1 MGITEIAV
9 WSAMTGG
16 LLTLAALALA
26 DALVNRSRGSMRN
39 LVFVLV
45 TGTGCVVMTGLTE
58 ILWPWI
64 PDRLEML
71 LKASLGPLGGA
82 IALYYLGI
90 WLGGISED
98 VIVHRI
104 SAWGGVSLF
113 FASLVLA
120 FMVVGVSEE
129 EFHQLL
135 IATAVVNM
143 AAAVMGLI
151 ICVRAAAMGDPLAR
165 WMVLACVALVLLV
178 AGLYLR
184 GLNVPGFGLGTWVV
198 TALLTVG
205 YFLACIVLVIMRTRQ
220 LRHLTRLANLQK
232 GADPATNLPTGSV
245 LLSDVTHAFW
255 RTARFHGEC
264 TVVCLNL
271 HNLYELGE
279 KAGHAVDQQ
288 ILAAMAARI
297 RRAAGF
303 RCVVGLYHPRCFVVV
318 ISADKRRDLVN
329 QTITR
334 LRSMVGRPLVVVGR
348 DQHRHEYTPQL
359 GLGIVT
365 VDPSQVEPIKALA
378 DAERQALATVR
389 ESVQKTE
396 DAIVTA
402 PAPL

>member
-1 MGITEIAV
+1 
-9 WSAMTGG
+9 
-16 LLTLAALALA
+16 
-26 DALVNRSRGSMRN
+26 
-39 LVFVLV
+39 
-45 TGTGCVVMTGLTE
+45 
-58 ILWPWI
+58 
-64 PDRLEML
+64 
-71 LKASLGPLGGA
+71 
-82 IALYYLGI
+82 
-90 WLGGISED
+90 
-98 VIVHRI
+98 
-104 SAWGGVSLF
+104 
-113 FASLVLA
+113 
-120 FMVVGVSEE
+120 
-129 EFHQLL
+129 
-135 IATAVVNM
+135 
-143 AAAVMGLI
+143 
-151 ICVRAAAMGDPLAR
+151 
-165 WMVLACVALVLLV
+165 
-178 AGLYLR
+178 
-184 GLNVPGFGLGTWVV
+184 
-198 TALLTVG
+198 
-205 YFLACIVLVIMRTRQ
+205 
-220 LRHLTRLANLQK
+220 
-232 GADPATNLPTGSV
+232 V

>member
-1 MGITEIAV
+1 MDTSEIAV

-26 DALVNRSRGSMRN
+26 DALVNRSRGSLRN
-39 LVFVLV
+39 LVFVLI

-58 ILWPWI
+58 VLWPWI

-90 WLGGISED
+90 WLGGITED

-184 GLNVPGFGLGTWVV
+184 GLNVPGFGLGTWIA
-198 TALLTVG
+198 TALLTVT

-220 LRHLTRLANLQK
+220 LRQLTRLANLQK

-279 KAGHAVDQQ
+279 KAGHTVDQQ

-329 QTITR
+329 QTIVR

-348 DQHRHEYTPQL
+348 DQHRHEYVPQL
-359 GLGIVT
+359 GLGMVT
-365 VDPSQVEPIKALA
+365 VDPAQVEPIKALSE
-378 DAERQALATVR
+378 AERQALATVR
-389 ESVQKTE
+389 ESAQKTE
-396 DAIVTA
+396 DTIVTA
-402 PAPL
+402 PVPL